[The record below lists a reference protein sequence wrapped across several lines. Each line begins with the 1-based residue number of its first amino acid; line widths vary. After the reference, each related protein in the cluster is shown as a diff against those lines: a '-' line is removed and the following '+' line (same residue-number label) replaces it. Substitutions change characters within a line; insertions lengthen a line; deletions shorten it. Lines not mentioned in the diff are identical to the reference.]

1 MILIDSMLKELIK
14 NIYLHFLGETEIKL
28 SIIAV
33 GGYGRGELAPNSDL
47 DILFLK
53 PNRLKKIEVT
63 KIEKVIQLTLYLLWD
78 LGYTVGHSTRTI
90 SECIKKSNL
99 DITVC
104 TSLLEKRFIT
114 GNKENFKLLKDE
126 FTSYVNKT
134 KTLNFVEAKLE
145 ESELRHKKFGGSR
158 YVVEQNVKDG
168 KGGLRDLHT
177 LFWISKFAYNVD
189 SISKLINIG
198 ALTKKEA
205 IAIAEAQRFLFSVR
219 CHLHYRSKREDD
231 RLAMDAQLEI
241 AKSMNFKIITR
252 KMLLFMKRY
261 FLATKAIGNLTRI
274 F

>member
-1 MILIDSMLKELIK
+1 MKKINIKDKPTFLNNTQFIKLKNLNLEFKEKINPHAIWLQTMEPTTYAKNNKKQIYKIKNIKIVRKDTEAFKKLLYKNIKKQLDICKSKIKKEFLNTSDGSLNVGLNVILIDSMLKELIK

-53 PNRLKKIEVT
+53 PNKLKKIEVT

-134 KTLNFVEAKLE
+134 KTLNFV
-145 ESELRHKKFGGSR
+145 
-158 YVVEQNVKDG
+158 
-168 KGGLRDLHT
+168 DL
-177 LFWISKFAYNVD
+177 
-189 SISKLINIG
+189 G
-198 ALTKKEA
+198 
-205 IAIAEAQRFLFSVR
+205 
-219 CHLHYRSKREDD
+219 
-231 RLAMDAQLEI
+231 EI
-241 AKSMNFKIITR
+241 
-252 KMLLFMKRY
+252 Y
-261 FLATKAIGNLTRI
+261 
-274 F
+274 